1 MTAANR
7 SAKRVHLRLA
17 LFGLASSLWVLA
29 IVGRLVYLQTAAR
42 PSLQERAELQHQQS
56 MKVDPIRGTIFDRRG
71 RALAVSAEVES
82 VYAVPT
88 NIDDAER
95 AARSLA
101 SCIGG
106 NPAKLTKGLASG
118 KHFIWVKRK
127 VDLTEANCV
136 RNLGLSGVSF
146 LPENR
151 RFYPKR
157 TIASHVLGYVGMD
170 GNGLSGVEYALESEI
185 HGEPGRQIILTD
197 ARKRRTASR
206 VEKIPL
212 PGRDVF
218 LTIDETLQHLAE
230 TRLARAVRES
240 GSKRGSVLLMS
251 TQTGEI
257 LAMASVPGFNPN
269 RYYDYPE
276 TYWRNRA
283 VTDAYE
289 PGSTFKVIS
298 AAAALE
304 EAVTSEEER
313 IDCGR
318 GSIVVGGRLIHDH
331 KVFDFLTFRE
341 VIELSSNVGM
351 IRISQRLGRERL
363 GEYVRNFGFGEPT
376 DVGLRGESRGILR
389 PAASWGPRTL
399 ASVSF
404 GQEIGVTPL
413 QMITAANA
421 VAASGYLMRP
431 RLIREIRS
439 PDGEILEHFEPEP
452 VRRVVSRETAARLT
466 ELLIGVVERGTGARA
481 NIPGFRVAGKTGTA
495 QKAASG
501 GGYSDTDYIAS
512 FVGFVPAR
520 RPELTALVILDS
532 PTGDHTGARAAE
544 VFAEIVEPSLHYL
557 GVAPEERREGAPLAA
572 RWPKQ
577 PSLTRRGESTWLDAS
592 YGSASEED
600 EIRVPAL
607 YGLSARDA
615 VARVIALRLVPEIY
629 GSGWIVG
636 QEPPAGTRVAP
647 GTPCTLVL
655 GLRGAKS
662 FEEIA
667 KIASKRGEAAGPG
680 STDTGRPVAGGD
692 FP

>member
-1 MTAANR
+1 
-7 SAKRVHLRLA
+7 LA
-17 LFGLASSLWVLA
+17 ISLWVLA

-56 MKVDPIRGTIFDRRG
+56 MKVDPIRGTIFDRNG

-82 VYAVPT
+82 VYAVPA
-88 NIDDAER
+88 NIEDAEKV
-95 AARSLA
+95 ARSLA
-101 SCIGG
+101 SCLGG
-106 NPAKLTKGLASG
+106 NPAKLAKGLTSG
-118 KHFIWVKRK
+118 KRFVWVKRK

-136 RNLGLSGVSF
+136 RNLELSGISY

-170 GNGLSGVEYALESEI
+170 NNGLSGVEYALESEI
-185 HGEPGRQIILTD
+185 RGEPGRQIILTD

-206 VEKIPL
+206 VEKSPL
-212 PGRDVF
+212 PGRDVY
-218 LTIDETLQHLAE
+218 LTIDETLQHFAE
-230 TRLARAVRES
+230 TRLERAVRQS
-240 GSKRGSVLLMS
+240 GSKRGTFLLMS

-269 RYYDYPE
+269 RYDDYPE

-283 VTDAYE
+283 VTDTYE
-289 PGSTFKVIS
+289 PGSTFKIIP

-304 EAVTSEEER
+304 EAVTTEEER

-318 GSIVVGGRLIHDH
+318 GSIVVGERLIRDH

-351 IRISQRLGRERL
+351 IRISQRLGKQRL
-363 GEYVRNFGFGEPT
+363 GEYVRNFGFGQPT
-376 DVGLRGESRGILR
+376 GLELPGESRGILR
-389 PAASWGPRTL
+389 PVTRWGPRTL
-399 ASVSF
+399 ASIAF

-413 QMITAANA
+413 QMITATNA

-439 PDGEILEHFEPEP
+439 PDGEVLEHFEPEP
-452 VRRVVSRETAARLT
+452 LRRVVSRETAARLT
-466 ELLIGVVERGTGARA
+466 ELLIGVVDRGTGVRA
-481 NIPGFRVAGKTGTA
+481 TIPGFRVAGKTGTA
-495 QKAASG
+495 EKAVPG

-532 PTGDHTGARAAE
+532 PTGDHTGARAAG

-557 GVAPEERREGAPLAA
+557 GVAPEERREGAPLVA
-572 RWPKQ
+572 RWPEQ
-577 PSLTRRGESTWLDAS
+577 PSLTKRGESTWLDAS
-592 YGSASEED
+592 YGANLEGD

-615 VARVIALRLVPEIY
+615 VARVVSLRLVPEIY

-647 GTPCTLVL
+647 GTPCTLIL
-655 GLRGAKS
+655 GLRGATR

-667 KIASKRGEAAGPG
+667 KIAGDRGE
-680 STDTGRPVAGGD
+680 TDRTISFPTNQPVAGGD

>member
-1 MTAANR
+1 VTARNR
-7 SAKRVHLRLA
+7 SVKRVHLRLA
-17 LFGLASSLWVLA
+17 LFGLASSLWVVA
-29 IVGRLVYLQTAAR
+29 IVGRLVYLQTTAR

-56 MKVDPIRGTIFDRRG
+56 IKVDPIRGTIFDRKG
-71 RALAVSAEVES
+71 RELAVSAEVES
-82 VYAVPT
+82 VYVVPA

-101 SCIGG
+101 SCLGG
-106 NPAKLTKGLASG
+106 DPAKLAKRLKSR

-127 VDLTEANCV
+127 VDLSEANCI

-157 TIASHVLGYVGMD
+157 TVASHVLGYVGMD
-170 GNGLSGVEYALESEI
+170 NNGLSGVEYALESQI
-185 HGEPGRQIILTD
+185 RGEPGLQIILTD

-206 VEKIPL
+206 VEKTPL
-212 PGRDVF
+212 PGSDVF
-218 LTIDETLQHLAE
+218 LTIDETLQHFAE

-240 GSKRGSVLLMS
+240 GSKRGTVLLMS

-269 RYYDYPE
+269 RYDDYPE

-283 VTDAYE
+283 VTDTYE
-289 PGSTFKVIS
+289 PGSTFKIIT

-318 GSIVVGGRLIHDH
+318 GSIVVGKQLIHDH
-331 KVFDFLTFRE
+331 KVFDVLTFRE
-341 VIELSSNVGM
+341 VVELSSNVGM
-351 IRISQRLGRERL
+351 IRISQRLGKKRM
-363 GEYVRNFGFGEPT
+363 GEYIRNFGFGELT
-376 DVGLRGESRGILR
+376 NVELRGESRGILR
-389 PAASWGPRTL
+389 PASRWGPRTL
-399 ASVSF
+399 ASIAF

-413 QMITAANA
+413 QMITATNA

-466 ELLIGVVERGTGARA
+466 ELLIGVVERGTGTRA
-481 NIPGFRVAGKTGTA
+481 TIPGFRVAGKTGTA
-495 QKAASG
+495 QKATPG

-520 RPELTALVILDS
+520 RPELTGLVILDS
-532 PTGDHTGARAAE
+532 PTGDHTGARAAR
-544 VFAEIVEPSLHYL
+544 VFAEIVELSLHYL
-557 GVAPEERREGAPLAA
+557 GVAPTERRDGAPLAA

-577 PSLTRRGESTWLDAS
+577 PSPVNLEQRTWLDAF
-592 YGSASEED
+592 YASRAEGE

-615 VARVIALRLVPEIY
+615 VARIVAARLVPEIY

-655 GLRGAKS
+655 GLRGATR
-662 FEEIA
+662 FEDIA
-667 KIASKRGEAAGPG
+667 KVASKLGEEASPV
-680 STDTGRPVAGGD
+680 STDTNRPVAGGD
-692 FP
+692 SP